1 MCDNFQAAHRG
12 RRRARLVLLLCASLA
27 LQPQRSTQAHNIL
40 SEFIQHNLHLTVGTQ
55 HLDVTVDLTFFEEWS
70 ARERKAMDADGSGDI
85 TRAELEAYLN
95 KCAPQLARQ
104 VKLRVAG
111 RELPLVPLYNPE
123 VDLLA
128 DRKVGPAHHRLRLF
142 YFAPTPELRAGD
154 EIVIED
160 QLWPEAK
167 AIATPQT
174 EGRDGCKLM
183 NLVSVDAG
191 LTSSRLQD
199 EKRLFRFRC
208 VQPPATKANPV
219 HLLPARQIESAPKPR
234 QPSRTGVAPVSDIG
248 GSGSRASPSS
258 RPTLLESTARNSKM
272 ETGATPV
279 LRLGTL
285 SAHDS
290 PLQPAVPMTAN
301 FWRQSDHVTTR
312 STP

>member
-1 MCDNFQAAHRG
+1 M
-12 RRRARLVLLLCASLA
+12 LA
-27 LQPQRSTQAHNIL
+27 T
-40 SEFIQHNLHLTVGTQ
+40 FIQHNLHLTIGAQ

-70 ARERKAMDADGSGDI
+70 ARERKAMDADSSGDI

-104 VKLRVAG
+104 MKLRVAG
-111 RELPLVPLYNPE
+111 RELPLVPLYDPE

-142 YFAPTPELRAGD
+142 YFAPTPELRPGD

-174 EGRDGCKLM
+174 EGRDGCKLAA
-183 NLVSVDAG
+183 VVAVDAG
-191 LTSSRLQD
+191 LTNPRAQEENRLL
-199 EKRLFRFRC
+199 KYRC
-208 VQPPATKANPV
+208 LQPPTPSGNSEK
-219 HLLPARQIESAPKPR
+219 LTPARPVESEPKVR
-234 QPSRTGVAPVSDIG
+234 QPRRAGVAPVSDSYDF
-248 GSGSRASPSS
+248 GSKASSGVQPTVFESS
-258 RPTLLESTARNSKM
+258 AWNSKM

-285 SAHDS
+285 SARDS
-290 PLQPAVPMTAN
+290 PPQPAGLLSAN
-301 FWRQSDHVTTR
+301 AWRHTHSLNNR
-312 STP
+312 FTP